1 MKKLITTTSGTLST
15 IDRKVKYLRPVVF
28 KNNQIIH
35 YDIIPF
41 AWQELEYGAVL
52 DEIMYIND
60 KEGLDPDCWVDVLD
74 GDGWILQE
82 IACSQGGVYCLINP
96 RQMKSA

>member
-1 MKKLITTTSGTLST
+1 MKKLITTTSGTQST

-28 KNNQIIH
+28 KNNQIIY

-41 AWQELEYGAVL
+41 SWQELEYGSVL
-52 DEIMYIND
+52 DEMAYIND
-60 KEGLDPDCWVDVLD
+60 KEGMDPDCWVDVLD

-82 IACSQGGVYCLINP
+82 MACSQGSVSLLINP
-96 RQMKSA
+96 LLKMSA